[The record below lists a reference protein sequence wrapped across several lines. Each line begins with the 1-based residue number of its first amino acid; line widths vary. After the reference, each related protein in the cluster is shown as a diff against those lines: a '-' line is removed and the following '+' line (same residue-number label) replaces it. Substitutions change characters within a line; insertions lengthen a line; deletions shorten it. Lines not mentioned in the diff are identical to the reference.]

1 MDKNTLQYALDMLDL
16 HRHYSVTTEKTPE
29 QEAYYKGLYD
39 MLEIIL
45 TEAHHLPVFITLNKK
60 GCHKKVQRVS

>member
-1 MDKNTLQYALDMLDL
+1 MDKNTLQYAL
-16 HRHYSVTTEKTPE
+16 
-29 QEAYYKGLYD
+29 D

-45 TEAHHLPVFITLNKK
+45 TEAHHLPVFITVNKK